1 MNKQQVMEH
10 LKRVLQKQFQIDDI
24 SLTPDTR
31 QSDIGIDSILMVN
44 LMLDL
49 ENELGFSFDV
59 MDLPKNPSLG
69 DICDLVIRNLK
80 Q

>member
-10 LKRVLQKQFQIDDI
+10 LKRMLREQFQIDDT
-24 SLTPDTR
+24 SLTPETR

-44 LMLDL
+44 LMLDI
-49 ENELGFSFDV
+49 ENELGFSFDI

-69 DICDLVIRNLK
+69 EICDLVIRNLK
-80 Q
+80 

>member
-10 LKRVLQKQFQIDDI
+10 LKRMLREQFQIDDT
-24 SLTPDTR
+24 SLTTETR

-44 LMLDL
+44 LMLDI
-49 ENELGFSFDV
+49 ENEFGFSFDI

-69 DICDLVIRNLK
+69 EICDLVIRNLK
-80 Q
+80 

>member
-24 SLTPDTR
+24 SLTP
-31 QSDIGIDSILMVN
+31 DIGIDSILMVN